1 MYAEVLLLY
10 DKVTVRMREAQLKYR
25 ARADLLTEG
34 GCRGILPLNI
44 LRRGSDITG
53 YYSVS
58 GYTRVSKLK
67 DLSAEKALT
76 VAEETLNAIEECC
89 RCFIFPEEF
98 IINAETAYISENF
111 ERVRF
116 TYMPDS
122 KQVSGRI
129 KFADLMRQM
138 SANTSD
144 NGRLYLEMLSQMAD
158 TRNLSISGLKTFITS
173 LKREVR
179 YWDIS

>member
-76 VAEETLNAIEECC
+76 VAEATLNAIEECC

-116 TYMPDS
+116 TYIPDNE
-122 KQVSGRI
+122 QISGRI

-138 SANTSD
+138 SANNCLLYTSEKKD
-144 NGRLYLEMLSQMAD
+144 LAAAVYLKGQQRSMASQTGNGAQQPC
-158 TRNLSISGLKTFITS
+158 
-173 LKREVR
+173 
-179 YWDIS
+179 